1 MSNWDADW
9 YLGDVVNQPGFAREH
24 HELLALAAPR
34 PFLLV
39 GGDSADGTASWPW
52 LAAALPVYRLYGTP
66 PRLGL
71 LNHKRGH
78 AVPSDVEPRLL
89 EWLQTYV

>member
-1 MSNWDADW
+1 M
-9 YLGDVVNQPGFAREH
+9 ARR
-24 HELLALAAPR
+24 HELLALVAIP

-52 LAAALPVYRLYGTP
+52 LAAALPVYRLYGEP

-78 AVPSDVEPRLL
+78 TVPADVEPRLL
-89 EWLQTYV
+89 EWLETYV

>member
-1 MSNWDADW
+1 
-9 YLGDVVNQPGFAREH
+9 LRQPGFAHEH

-39 GGDSADGTASWPW
+39 GGDSADGAASWPW
-52 LAAALPVYRLYGTP
+52 IAAALPVYRLYGP

-71 LNHKRGH
+71 LNHGRGH
-78 AVPSDVEPRLL
+78 AVPPDIGPRLL
-89 EWLQTYV
+89 EWLETYV